1 MNIND
6 LNYIYARRKKLKAA
20 QFKLYGDLS
29 ESCIPSYCHFNL
41 LASFASWTR
50 LFKARNLFQKYSTGS
65 IVLDFGAG
73 SGELGRLL
81 PTCDEYVF
89 LEENEELAKF
99 IKCSIPRSHRED
111 LFSLKEK
118 KYDAIFC
125 LDSLEHNS
133 NFSEIIDQLLTS
145 LKPNGILI
153 VSGPTENLLYKFGRI
168 IAGFTGD
175 YHQTNIFIIESYLR
189 TRLNCINKFYV
200 PFKLPLF
207 SISVWKK
214 M

>member
-1 MNIND
+1 MNIDD
-6 LNYIYARRKKLKAA
+6 LKYIYARRKDLRKV
-20 QFKLYGDLS
+20 QSKLYSDLS
-29 ESCIPSYCHFNL
+29 ESCIPSYCHLNL
-41 LASFASWTR
+41 MASLVSWTR

-81 PTCDEYVF
+81 PTCDQYAF
-89 LEENEELAKF
+89 LEENVELAKF
-99 IKCSIPRSHRED
+99 IKSTIPSSHREYI
-111 LFSLKEK
+111 FSLKKE

-153 VSGPTENLLYKFGRI
+153 VSGPTENLLYKLGRR

-175 YHQTNIFIIESYLR
+175 YHQTNIFTIENYLR
-189 TRLNCINKFYV
+189 TRLNSIRRFYV
-200 PFKLPLF
+200 PFRLPLF
-207 SISVWKK
+207 SISIWKK
-214 M
+214 V